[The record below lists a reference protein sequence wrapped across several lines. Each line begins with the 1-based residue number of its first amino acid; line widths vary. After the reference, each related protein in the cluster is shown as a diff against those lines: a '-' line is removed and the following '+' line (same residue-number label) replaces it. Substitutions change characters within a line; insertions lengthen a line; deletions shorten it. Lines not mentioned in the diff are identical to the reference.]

1 MTDNRK
7 KISKTTFTLTH
18 KNGCTEM
25 YNDKVKWT
33 FGYEMCDETI
43 IASLV
48 FQTIFMKFRQLTTFS
63 EDFSIEFT
71 MEETVNEPDEQ

>member
-1 MTDNRK
+1 
-7 KISKTTFTLTH
+7 
-18 KNGCTEM
+18 
-25 YNDKVKWT
+25 
-33 FGYEMCDETI
+33 MCDETI

>member
-18 KNGCTEM
+18 KNGRTEM
-25 YNDKVKWT
+25 CNDKVKWT
-33 FGYEMCDETI
+33 FGYEMRDETI

-48 FQTIFMKFRQLTTFS
+48 FQTIFMKFRQLTAFS

>member
-18 KNGCTEM
+18 KNGGAEM
-25 YNDKVKWT
+25 SNGRVKWT
-33 FGYEMCDETI
+33 FDREMRDETI

-48 FQTIFMKFRQLTTFS
+48 FQTIFMKFRQLTAFS

-71 MEETVNEPDEQ
+71 MEETVNNPDEQ